1 MKCNPDITDFLDR
14 IYKEEPLGKNM
25 FQATL
30 SLEMEYGVSPQDAES
45 LIIDWMERYE
55 ERNNQRRPK
64 RSNSSIPEQRRE
76 DYTIRAFAFS
86 E

>member
-45 LIIDWMERYE
+45 LILDWMTSYE
-55 ERNNQRRPK
+55 DRNNERKPK
-64 RSNSSIPEQRRE
+64 RSNTSLPSKGRQ
-76 DYTIRAFAFS
+76 DYEVGSFAYS
-86 E
+86 K